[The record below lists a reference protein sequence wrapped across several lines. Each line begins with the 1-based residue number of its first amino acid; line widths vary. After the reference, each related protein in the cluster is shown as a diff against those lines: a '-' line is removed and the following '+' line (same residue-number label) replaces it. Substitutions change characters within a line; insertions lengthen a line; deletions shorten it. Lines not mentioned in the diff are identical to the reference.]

1 MRLLFVV
8 LALLVAL
15 AASTAGAIEELKVET
30 THKPADCSKKSAK
43 GDKLSMH
50 YDALPDQPSQ
60 TFRALPGRLESGK
73 EFDSSRK
80 RGRPFEFTLGAGQ
93 VIKGWDNGLE
103 GMCIGEK
110 RTLTIPPNLGYGDR
124 GAGGVIPGGATLVF
138 EVELLGIN

>member
-1 MRLLFVV
+1 MRSTMRLLFVV

-50 YDALPDQPSQ
+50 YD
-60 TFRALPGRLESGK
+60 GRLESGK